1 MTETPLKVVQYSPAW
16 LPITQTWLFNQV
28 RCLPP
33 SIESHIVCRSA
44 RNLEQ
49 FQVPNIHCLKHES
62 LGHYLAYRLRFVL
75 GSREGFPYFT
85 EQIKTIKPEV
95 VHSHFGN
102 NGWTVRDAVG
112 RAGIPHVVTFYGQD
126 MSRLPKVKP
135 MWRQR
140 YNDLF
145 ADPDTVFLCEGEAMG
160 KSLSL
165 LGCPPEKTITHHLG
179 VQVGQ
184 IPFQPRSWKPGEPFK
199 VLIAAGFREKKGIP
213 YALDALARI
222 RKDVP
227 LQITIIGDAEP
238 TAASRAEKQKIL
250 ERIQR
255 HDLGSITRLLGY
267 QPFANVRRESS
278 EHHLFLATSVT
289 AEDGD
294 SEGGAPVA
302 VIDAAASGMPVVSS
316 FHCDI
321 PEVIRHGQT
330 GWLAEERNV
339 DAIVEAIGRWLNASP
354 TLWLQ
359 WLTAGR
365 RHAEQEYDAIQQGQ
379 RLAEIYR
386 RWR

>member
-1 MTETPLKVVQYSPAW
+1 
-16 LPITQTWLFNQV
+16 
-28 RCLPP
+28 
-33 SIESHIVCRSA
+33 
-44 RNLEQ
+44 
-49 FQVPNIHCLKHES
+49 
-62 LGHYLAYRLRFVL
+62 
-75 GSREGFPYFT
+75 
-85 EQIKTIKPEV
+85 
-95 VHSHFGN
+95 
-102 NGWTVRDAVG
+102 
-112 RAGIPHVVTFYGQD
+112 
-126 MSRLPKVKP
+126 
-135 MWRQR
+135 
-140 YNDLF
+140 
-145 ADPDTVFLCEGEAMG
+145 MG

-184 IPFQPRSWKPGEPFK
+184 IPFQPRSWTPGEPFK

-278 EHHLFLATSVT
+278 EHHLFLAPSVT

-321 PEVIRHGQT
+321 PDVIRHGQT

-354 TLWLQ
+354 EQWLQ